1 MTATAHQK
9 HIITKL
15 CRALGIREPIEEQ
28 AMSCY
33 EAYMTIQWLS
43 AQLAVRRKGGDRDV
57 PTSCNRS
64 T

>member
-33 EAYMTIQWLS
+33 GAWRIIQWLS
-43 AQLAVRRKGGDRDV
+43 AQLAVRRKGGD
-57 PTSCNRS
+57 
-64 T
+64 